1 MWPYSY
7 DTCDLGT
14 FPGQMT
20 SDGTPVASATGGLNG
35 NILSQLPGQKTSAC
49 TCPGSD
55 HPGPSTSVGRGVP
68 EIDIFEAQVNV
79 SSFQGVIS
87 QSAQFAPY
95 DNGYNFVT
103 DSPITTIYDS
113 NLTQFNSYK
122 GGTLQEAV
130 SALTT
135 VKSHFYGGNGYAPY
149 GFEYWSDQN
158 NPQDGYIT
166 WYSNGQPTW
175 QMTAA
180 TIGPNSLSEV
190 SQRLISVEPMVSHFC
205 VYLTEFLFNLA

>member
-1 MWPYSY
+1 
-7 DTCDLGT
+7 
-14 FPGQMT
+14 MT
-20 SDGTPVASATGGLNG
+20 SDGTPVASATGGFKG
-35 NILSQLPGQKTSAC
+35 NILSELPGQRTSAC

-68 EIDIFEAQVNV
+68 EIDIFEAQINV
-79 SSFQGVIS
+79 STFQGAVS
-87 QSAQFAPY
+87 QSAQIAPY
-95 DNGYNFVT
+95 DLEYDYDKT
-103 DSPITTIYDS
+103 KATIYDS
-113 NLTQFNSYK
+113 NLTLYNSYK

-130 SALTT
+130 SAVTT
-135 VKSHFYGGNGYAPY
+135 VESQFYGGNGYAPY
-149 GFEYWSDQN
+149 GFEYWSNQN

-190 SQRLISVEPMVSHFC
+190 SQRLISEEPMVSRFC
-205 VYLTEFLFNLA
+205 VYLTEFLFTLA